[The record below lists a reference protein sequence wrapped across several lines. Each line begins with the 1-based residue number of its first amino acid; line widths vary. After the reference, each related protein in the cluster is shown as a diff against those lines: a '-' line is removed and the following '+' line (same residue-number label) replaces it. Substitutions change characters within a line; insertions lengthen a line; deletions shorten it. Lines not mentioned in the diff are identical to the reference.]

1 MTNRLGVHILR
12 MRSRSCVNRRR
23 LHLASSRIYR
33 TFHIKLRAK
42 NVMHRLTHRRKLDKR
57 RPYARGRGGPETYS
71 RP

>member
-1 MTNRLGVHILR
+1 MTNRLVVHILR

-33 TFHIKLRAK
+33 MFYIKLRAK
-42 NVMHRLTHRRKLDKR
+42 NVMHRLTRRRKLDKR
-57 RPYARGRGGPETYS
+57 RPCVRARGGPEIYS